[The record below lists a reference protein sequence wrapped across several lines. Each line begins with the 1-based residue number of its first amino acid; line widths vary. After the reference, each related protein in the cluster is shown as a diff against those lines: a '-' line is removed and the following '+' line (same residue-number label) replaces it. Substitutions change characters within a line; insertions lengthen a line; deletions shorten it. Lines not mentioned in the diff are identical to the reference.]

1 MNNVY
6 SKVIPYRMTLRF
18 LQTCIL
24 FVLIP
29 FSAVLAQRKV
39 TGTVT
44 SAGNT
49 PIPGATVQIKGQTTG
64 TSSDATGH
72 FTITVPNNSAV
83 LVISS
88 IGFQTQEVQVGE
100 KSELTVNLAETV
112 GNLSEVVVVGYGT
125 QKKREVTSA
134 VTSIKA
140 EQFNKGNVSDV
151 GQLLQG
157 KVAGLSIAKP
167 GGDPNKPVSIRLR
180 GLSTLGAN
188 TQPLVVIDGQIG
200 ADLNTVDP
208 NDIASID
215 VLKDGSAAA
224 IYGTRGSQGVII
236 ITTKAG
242 TRGATR
248 VAYNGQLSAESIA
261 RDIPHMTADEFR
273 ALGKGT
279 DYGANTDWNKEI
291 SRTAIAHNHNVSL
304 SGGTESGTSY
314 NASLTYR
321 NQQGIAITTG
331 FHQLNARM
339 NLTQR
344 ALNNRLVLN
353 LGVTASRRDAD
364 TGYAE
369 AFKYATIYNPTAP
382 VYSTDP
388 QFDLTGGGYYEA
400 NFIDYANP
408 VAALRQNFL
417 TGETKRLNIAGSAE
431 YELFKGLKVLARYAQ
446 QTTSIFSEA
455 YLSKQ
460 AFFDRNFLDVS
471 GFQRNGY
478 GFKGDIEAYNQLYEN
493 TVTYDTKFNEF
504 GLSAVAGYSYQ
515 EFVNKLATMAGGN
528 FLTDA
533 SADDLSSAL
542 DFKNGRGV
550 IKSFKNAS
558 KLVAFFGRVNLNFKE
573 LAFFSATVR
582 REGSSQ
588 FGANNRWGTFPAASA
603 GVDLSKVFTI
613 PGVDN
618 LKLRGSWGHTG
629 ALPPGS
635 YYSLNLIGFFGQPY
649 YAGNG
654 VYLSSSNPVRNA
666 NPDLKWESK
675 NEIDVGLDFTLF
687 NNRFTGTFDYYNR
700 TTKDLIFLTN
710 VPVPPNQATQTYL
723 NVGEL
728 KSNGI
733 ELALNFEVLRDRD
746 FTWTTGGN
754 FSTYNV
760 KLSKLNVDA
769 DYVGATNLGT
779 PGQEATEI
787 TRAVAGEDI
796 GILWGP
802 VYMGVDADGKYQ
814 FDDGNGK
821 PTSSTDFKRKIG
833 NGLPDFEFGF
843 TNTFRFKRFD
853 LNFFL
858 RGAIGHDLINTYR
871 AFYENP
877 NVASSYN
884 IVKTKYFNPAVT
896 DGQIFSSLFVEKASF
911 AKLDNATLG
920 YNFKVS
926 PNGLIRTIRAY
937 VSGQNLFVITGY
949 TGADPEVRYSDPN
962 EDRSPNPLAPGI
974 DRRETWILSRTFT
987 LGVNVEF

>member
-6 SKVIPYRMTLRF
+6 SKVIPCKMTLRF
-18 LQTCIL
+18 LQICMLIL
-24 FVLIP
+24 FIP
-29 FSAVLAQRKV
+29 FASVLAQRKV
-39 TGTVT
+39 SGSVT

-49 PIPGATVQIKGQTTG
+49 PVPGASVQIKGKTTG
-64 TSSDATGH
+64 TSTDVTGH
-72 FTITVPNNSAV
+72 FTLTVPDNTAV
-83 LVISS
+83 LVVSS
-88 IGFQTQEVQVGE
+88 IGFQTQEIPVGE
-100 KSELTVNLAETV
+100 RESIAITLAETV

-134 VTSIKA
+134 VTSVKA
-140 EQFNKGNVSDV
+140 EQFNKGNVGDV

-167 GGDPNKPVSIRLR
+167 GGDPNKPFSIRLR

-208 NDIASID
+208 NDIASIE

-224 IYGTRGSQGVII
+224 IYGTRGSQGVLI
-236 ITTKAG
+236 ITTKQGARG
-242 TRGATR
+242 TTR
-248 VAYNGQLSAESIA
+248 VAYNSQVSAESIY

-279 DYGANTDWNKEI
+279 DYGATTDWNKEI

-304 SGGTESGTSY
+304 SGGTETGTSY

-321 NQQGIAITTG
+321 NQQGIAIETG
-331 FHQLNARM
+331 YHQLNGRM
-339 NLTQR
+339 NVTQK
-344 ALNNRLVLN
+344 ALKNRLTLN
-353 LGVTASRRDAD
+353 LGITASRRDAD

-388 QFDLTGGGYYEA
+388 LYDLTGGGYYEA
-400 NFIDYANP
+400 NFIDYVNP
-408 VAALRQNFL
+408 VAALRQNSL
-417 TGETKRLNIAGSAE
+417 TGETKRLNLAGSAE
-431 YELFKGLKVLARYAQ
+431 YEFIDGLKFLVRYAQ
-446 QTTSIFSEA
+446 QTTSVFAEA
-455 YLSKQ
+455 YLSKR
-460 AFFDRNFLDVS
+460 AFFDRNFLNVS

-493 TVTYDTKFNEF
+493 TLSYDTKINKI
-504 GLSAVAGYSYQ
+504 GLSALGGYSYQ
-515 EFVNKLATMAGGN
+515 EFVNKLATMSGGD

-533 SADDLSSAL
+533 SADDLGSAL
-542 DFKNGRGV
+542 DFKNGRGK
-550 IKSFKNAS
+550 ITSFKNAS
-558 KLVAFFGRVNLNFKE
+558 KLVAFFGRVNLNYNDM
-573 LAFFSATVR
+573 AFFSASLR
-582 REGSSQ
+582 REGSTQ
-588 FGANNRWGTFPAASA
+588 FGENNRWGTFPAASV
-603 GVDLSKVFTI
+603 GVDLSRVFTI
-613 PGVDN
+613 PKVDN
-618 LKLRGSWGHTG
+618 LKIRASWGHTG
-629 ALPPGS
+629 SLPPGS
-635 YYSLNLIGFFGQPY
+635 YYSLNLLGFNGQPY

-654 VYLSSSNPVRNA
+654 VYLSSSNPTRNA

-675 NEIDVGLDFTLF
+675 NELDIGLDFTLF
-687 NNRFTGTFDYYNR
+687 DNRVTGTFDWYDR

-728 KSNGI
+728 KSNGLEI
-733 ELALNFEVLRDRD
+733 ALTYEVLRDRD
-746 FTWTTGGN
+746 FNWTTGGN

-779 PGQEATEI
+779 PGQEATQI
-787 TRAVAGEDI
+787 TRAVAGEEI

-821 PTSSTDFKRKIG
+821 PTSSTDYQRQIG
-833 NGLPDFEFGF
+833 NGLPNFEFGW
-843 TNTFRFKRFD
+843 TNTFRYKRFD

-858 RGAIGHDLINTYR
+858 RGTIGHDLINTYR

-877 NVASSYN
+877 NVATSYN
-884 IVKTKYFNPAVT
+884 IVKTKYYNPAVT
-896 DGQIFSSLFVEKASF
+896 DGQIFSSLFVESASF

-920 YNFKVS
+920 YNFKVK
-926 PNGLIRTIRAY
+926 PNGVIRNIRAY

-949 TGADPEVRYSDPN
+949 TGADPEVRYTDANP
-962 EDRSPNPLAPGI
+962 DRSPNPLAPGV

>member
-6 SKVIPYRMTLRF
+6 AKVIPFTMTLRSLQLCF
-18 LQTCIL
+18 LIL
-24 FVLIP
+24 FIP
-29 FSAVLAQRKV
+29 FASVLAQRKV

-44 SAGNT
+44 SAGNQ
-49 PIPGATVQIKGQTTG
+49 PVPGASVQIKGRTTG
-64 TSSDATGH
+64 TSTDVSGH
-72 FTITVPNNSAV
+72 FTLTVPDNSAV

-88 IGFQTQEVQVGE
+88 IGFQTQEIQIGDRSTVA
-100 KSELTVNLAETV
+100 VNLSETV

-134 VTSIKA
+134 VTSVKA

-157 KVAGLSIAKP
+157 KVAGLSIARP
-167 GGDPNKPVSIRLR
+167 GGDPNKPFSIRLR

-208 NDIASID
+208 NDIASIE

-224 IYGTRGSQGVII
+224 IYGTRGSQGVLII
-236 ITTKAG
+236 NTKQGA
-242 TRGATR
+242 RGITR
-248 VAYNGQLSAESIA
+248 VTYNSQLSAEEIY

-279 DYGANTDWNKEI
+279 DYGATTDWYDEI

-304 SGGTESGTSY
+304 SGGTESGTTY

-331 FHQLNARM
+331 FHQLNGRM
-339 NLTQR
+339 NLTQK
-344 ALNNRLVLN
+344 ALKNRLTLN
-353 LGVTASRRDAD
+353 LGLTASRRDAD

-369 AFKYATIYNPTAP
+369 AFKYAAIYNPTAP

-388 QFDLTGGGYYEA
+388 QYDLTGGGFYEA
-400 NFIDYANP
+400 NFIDYVNP
-408 VAALRQNFL
+408 VAALRQNTL

-431 YELFKGLKVLARYAQ
+431 YEFIDGLKFLVRYAQ
-446 QTTSIFSEA
+446 QTTSIFAEA
-455 YLSKQ
+455 YLSKR

-478 GFKGDIEAYNQLYEN
+478 GFKGDEEFYNQLYEN
-493 TVTYDTKFNEF
+493 TLSFDRKFNKL
-504 GLSAVAGYSYQ
+504 GVSALGGYSYQ
-515 EFVNKLATMAGGN
+515 EFTHKVATMAGGN

-542 DFKNGRGV
+542 DFKNGRGT
-550 IKSFKNAS
+550 IFSRKEAS
-558 KLVAFFGRVNLNFKE
+558 KLVAFIGRVNLNYNDMV
-573 LAFFSATVR
+573 FFSASVR
-582 REGSSQ
+582 REGSTQ
-588 FGANNRWGTFPAASA
+588 FGVNNRWGTFPAVSA

-613 PGVDN
+613 PKVDN
-618 LKLRGSWGHTG
+618 LKLRGSFGHTG
-629 ALPPGS
+629 SLPPGS
-635 YYSLNLIGFFGQPY
+635 YYSLNVIGFNGQPY

-675 NEIDVGLDFTLF
+675 NELDIGLDFTLF
-687 NNRFTGTFDYYNR
+687 NNRLNGTFDWYDR

-728 KSNGI
+728 KSNGF
-733 ELALNFEVLRDRD
+733 EFALNYEVLRGRD

-760 KLSKLNVDA
+760 KLNKLNVDA

-779 PGQEATEI
+779 PGQEATQI
-787 TRAVAGEDI
+787 TRAVAGEEI

-802 VYMGVDADGKYQ
+802 VYMGLDANGKYQ

-821 PTSSTDFKRKIG
+821 PTSSTDYKRKIG
-833 NGLPDFEFGF
+833 SGLPDFEFGW
-843 TNTFRFKRFD
+843 TNSFRYKRFD
-853 LNFFL
+853 LNFFI
-858 RGAIGHDLINTYR
+858 RGTIGHDLINTYR

-884 IVKTKYFNPAVT
+884 IVKTKYFDPAVT

-926 PNGLIRTIRAY
+926 PNGIIKNIRAY
-937 VSGQNLFVITGY
+937 ISGQNLFVITDY
-949 TGADPEVRYSDPN
+949 TGADPEVRYTDPN
-962 EDRSPNPLAPGI
+962 DDRSPNPLAPGV
-974 DRRETWILSRTFT
+974 DRRETWILSRTYT